1 MTQVFING
9 RFFTQRQTGVQRMA
23 LESVRA
29 IDGLLGTEAG
39 RGLSVT
45 LLVPGGATVPDFT
58 NIAVRKGGVFSGGY
72 AWEQLDLPRLASRGV
87 LLNLCNLGPVIK
99 HRQVVVVHDAT
110 PRVMPQAFSRAFRL
124 TYRVLVPLLGAI
136 AARLVTISEFSRRE
150 ITQWYGI
157 PGNRLAICA
166 EGGEHILGQP
176 ADRGVLQKNGL
187 EGRRFFL
194 AVGVGSRNKNTEL
207 VAAAFERAGLTDVH
221 LVMTGMRERRV
232 HQGADER
239 TFASEAVH
247 YVGHVSDA
255 ELRALY
261 EHALALI
268 YPSRYEGFGLPPLEA
283 MTCGCPVVISDQPAL
298 LEIAGNSEAAL
309 VTGMD
314 DVEGLARKMIQLA
327 QDGDL
332 RLRLSERGRAHAAR
346 FTWENTAA
354 CLLKLCREAA

>member
-1 MTQVFING
+1 MVRVFING

-23 LESVRA
+23 QETVRA
-29 IDGLLGTEAG
+29 IDGLLGTDAG
-39 RGLSVT
+39 RGLEVT
-45 LLVPGGATVPDFT
+45 MLAPNGATVPAFDH
-58 NIAVRKGGVFSGGY
+58 IAVRKGGLFKGGY
-72 AWEQLDLPRLASRGV
+72 GWEQLDLPRLALGGV
-87 LLNLCNLGPVIK
+87 LLNLCNLGPIAK

-110 PRVMPQAFSRAFRL
+110 PRVMPEAFSPAFRL
-124 TYRVLVPLLGAI
+124 TYRVLVPLLGVI

-157 PGNRLAICA
+157 RGERLAICA
-166 EGGEHILGQP
+166 EGGEHILRQP

-187 EGRRFFL
+187 EGRPFFL

-207 VAAAFERAGLTDVH
+207 VTAAFERAGLADVH
-221 LVMTGMRERRV
+221 LVMTGARERRV
-232 HQGADER
+232 HQGAEDR
-239 TFASEAVH
+239 TFASEVIH

-298 LEIAGNSEAAL
+298 LEITGDSDAVL

-314 DVEGLARKMIQLA
+314 DVDGLAQKMARLA
-327 QDGDL
+327 QDADL
-332 RLRLSERGRAHAAR
+332 RRRLSERGRAHAAR
-346 FTWENTAA
+346 FTWGSTAA
-354 CLLKLCREAA
+354 VLLKLCREAA